1 MTKQHVFLA
10 LSLFL
15 AGCGKESSDRKAL
28 LDTSHSSETAPE
40 TFRARFETSKG
51 PFVIEA
57 HRAWA
62 PIGVDRF
69 YYLVRHGFYDGTR
82 FFRVLPNFM
91 AQFGI
96 SGDPQIALSW
106 QDRVLDDETAPP
118 QSNLRGRVSF
128 ATRGPRSRTTQLF
141 INYRNNT
148 NLDGGYRPIGEV
160 VEGMNA
166 VDNLYS
172 GYGEGAPNGN
182 GPDQDRMTA
191 TGNAYLRSLF
201 PKLDSIVTARIVGK

>member
-1 MTKQHVFLA
+1 
-10 LSLFL
+10 
-15 AGCGKESSDRKAL
+15 
-28 LDTSHSSETAPE
+28 
-40 TFRARFETSKG
+40 
-51 PFVIEA
+51 
-57 HRAWA
+57 
-62 PIGVDRF
+62 
-69 YYLVRHGFYDGTR
+69 
-82 FFRVLPNFM
+82 
-91 AQFGI
+91 
-96 SGDPQIALSW
+96 
-106 QDRVLDDETAPP
+106 
-118 QSNLRGRVSF
+118 VSF

-141 INYRNNT
+141 INYRNNN

-182 GPDQDRMTA
+182 GPDQDSITA